1 MSDRG
6 ARRRKRGVDAPP
18 AERAALLAEFQRRAE
33 DYQTLSLMRH
43 IPARLS
49 GSADAMTAAT
59 GLGDDEVAHR
69 LLRALAATHR
79 RVAGAFGVN
88 QDTAKQRFEFA
99 SQARLI
105 NAEYQKNDDHH
116 GEPECDREARSE
128 DDAGDY
134 GQWAHG
140 CGRSIEPRQRHDGRS
155 LSER

>member
-1 MSDRG
+1 MSAGDAAAFLASLTGRIE
-6 ARRRKRGVDAPP
+6 RELTQRCVDAPP

-88 QDTAKQRFEFA
+88 QDT
-99 SQARLI
+99 
-105 NAEYQKNDDHH
+105 
-116 GEPECDREARSE
+116 G
-128 DDAGDY
+128 G
-134 GQWAHG
+134 
-140 CGRSIEPRQRHDGRS
+140 PRQSGQ
-155 LSER
+155 